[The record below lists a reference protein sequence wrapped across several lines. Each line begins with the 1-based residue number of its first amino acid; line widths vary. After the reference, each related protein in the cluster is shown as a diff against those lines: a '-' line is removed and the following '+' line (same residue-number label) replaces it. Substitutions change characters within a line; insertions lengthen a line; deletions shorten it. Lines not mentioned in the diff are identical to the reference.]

1 MKLLLSL
8 ALFISI
14 LAIHGMPLLQEEFGE
29 DDDTITDL
37 RGFHLV
43 DNDRL
48 LSAYPTEIAQRV
60 SKLRALPVM
69 KRSNVFGRWG
79 FRAGNREDDV
89 AGFGGFHLVNEN
101 RFLAANPI
109 ENALRLAELRA
120 LPIMKKSNAFGR
132 WGFRPGKRDSV
143 ACSF

>member
-1 MKLLLSL
+1 MNLLLSL
-8 ALFISI
+8 AVFTSI

-37 RGFHLV
+37 RGFHFV
-43 DNDRL
+43 DNNRL
-48 LSAYPTEIAQRV
+48 LSAYPTENAQSV

-79 FRAGNREDDV
+79 FQPGNREDDV
-89 AGFGGFHLVNEN
+89 TDIGGFHLVNEY
-101 RFLAANPI
+101 RFLVTNPI
-109 ENALRLAELRA
+109 ENALRLAKLRA

-132 WGFRPGKRDSV
+132 WGFRPGKRGSV
-143 ACSF
+143 TYSF